1 MPIVA
6 KEIARKYGYILTD
19 EKTIIGKDD
28 SFGKQRGIPVGT
40 D

>member
-19 EKTIIGKDD
+19 EKQSLEKMIV
-28 SFGKQRGIPVGT
+28 FGKQRGIPVGT